1 MQDSTFS
8 RWRIL
13 PAGSLSYDLQIENF
27 TQNSKPI
34 KSDDTNKLHQN
45 VSSLIIL
52 SSINDFSYE
61 IFFKNLSSFLKFISG
76 YKIIFLQN
84 FITVSVESRHVGII
98 IVDSHIMIYDVSL
111 YTIPLSFLLTH
122 LTLHP
127 KGQVS
132 YCHHLASVVRP

>member
-34 KSDDTNKLHQN
+34 KSYDTNKLHYN

-52 SSINDFSYE
+52 SSINDFSQE
-61 IFFKNLSSFLKFISG
+61 IFFLNLSSFLKFISG

-98 IVDSHIMIYDVSL
+98 IVDSYIMIYDVSL
-111 YTIPLSFLLTH
+111 YTIPLSFLLAH

-132 YCHHLASVVRP
+132 YCYHLASVVRP

>member
-13 PAGSLSYDLQIENF
+13 PAGSLSYDLQIEKF

-34 KSDDTNKLHQN
+34 KSDDTNKLYQN

-52 SSINDFSYE
+52 SSINDFSHE
-61 IFFKNLSSFLKFISG
+61 IFFLKLSSFLKFISG

-111 YTIPLSFLLTH
+111 YTIPLSFLLAH

-132 YCHHLASVVRP
+132 YCYHLASVVRP